1 MSTFGPGRFPSMYI
15 MNRIRP
21 DIRFKDR
28 KITKFF
34 PQIVKQQVNGE
45 LFTLKMADV
54 GNDQPVI
61 CVEKLMIFNI

>member
-1 MSTFGPGRFPSMYI
+1 
-15 MNRIRP
+15 MNRICP

-34 PQIVKQQVNGE
+34 PQNVNQQVNSE
-45 LFTLKMADV
+45 LLALKMADV

-61 CVEKLMIFNI
+61 RIEKLMIFNI

>member
-1 MSTFGPGRFPSMYI
+1 MI

-34 PQIVKQQVNGE
+34 PQMANQKIYGK
-45 LFTLKMADV
+45 LFAFKMADV
-54 GNDQPVI
+54 GNHEPVI
-61 CVEKLMIFNI
+61 CIEKLMIFNIGGDIKVGARS